1 MDPRTQVSFQ
11 GQAQVQQTR
20 RVFFSSQNEAMLYGM
35 LSNNFQ
41 QKLGSQLNDKQSSRL
56 ERALE
61 HYMGEV
67 FQANASLPVQ
77 TLNKEVL
84 SVTVSDFTDYLQ
96 RQQAVAQA
104 PPNTFMETSQRY
116 DQIQVDRQRTME
128 APRPAIPDYVQPVI
142 IKEDNNVTALS
153 LFEEAKKR
161 RNMETSI
168 QAEEQLAKRSAA
180 AQQPLYLENPQERP
194 DPRAMFD
201 KPLDMVLAG
210 SSAERE
216 LPGRGDGN
224 PTIARPD
231 GTVARRNI
239 LPQDILIKQEDIQSY
254 KETEYNLS
262 IYSADRNWELSMNT
276 DENRFNFSVNLNSNN
291 SPTGVNMQ
299 PKAANRFR
307 NIVRIEFVKAVVP
320 IEAIDVVVR
329 KIGST
334 QSPDLQ
340 QALVNAQAIAIT
352 SVNAGTSATPY
363 PTANLA
369 TTNLKSLNDLNILLS
384 AGSVKYDTTYLKN
397 IYSFP
402 FITLNISELDTNTYG
417 TSSSMDNT
425 FGILQY
431 DSNWTDNTD
440 SLGFTSLI
448 PKHMKCQ
455 RIYAPTPLSTLNKL
469 SIRLQQPNGSLVNT
483 DRDTLDISGVFLS
496 NYTSIRSYFSS
507 SMDLSGVVYADADTV
522 GQTGYTG
529 SFGEYIWIDCE
540 KWFSKFQVSVGDR
553 IQLKN
558 LSSSNPT
565 PAVTDVIN
573 FLQGTDGLLVVGVAW
588 DRKLTQKEKDDDF
601 ANSTYMLTTGVK
613 NQLASSVLID
623 GSNNAG
629 YSRYIIV
636 RGKFADPT
644 TGSTSVSPY
653 GGAADNLAVSTAV
666 FTGTTAITGK
676 TVADRIG
683 NNIEL
688 IPPRLINLSRQTQF
702 IFRVI
707 TREYDSTSLVRPD
720 NL

>member
-1 MDPRTQVSFQ
+1 MDPRTQTSFQ

-20 RVFFSSQNEAMLYGM
+20 RVFFSSQNETMLYGM

-41 QKLGSQLNDKQSSRL
+41 QKLGSQLNVKQSSRL

-61 HYMGEV
+61 HYMSEV

-77 TLNKEVL
+77 SLNKEVL
-84 SVTVSDFTDYLQ
+84 TATASDFTDYLQ

-128 APRPAIPDYVQPVI
+128 APRPAIPDYVQPMI
-142 IKEDNNVTALS
+142 IKEDDNVTALS

-161 RNMETSI
+161 RNMETSV

-180 AQQPLYLENPQERP
+180 AQQPLYLENSQERP

-201 KPLDMVLAG
+201 RPLDMVLAG
-210 SSAERE
+210 SSAQRE

-231 GTVARRNI
+231 GTVARRNV

-329 KIGST
+329 KVGSS

-340 QALVNAQAIAIT
+340 QAVANAQAIAIT
-352 SVNAGTSATPY
+352 SVNAQLSTTPY
-363 PTANLA
+363 PAANLA
-369 TTNLKSLNDLNILLS
+369 VTNLKTLKDLNTLLNP
-384 AGSVKYDTTYLKN
+384 GSVNYDTTYLKN

-417 TSSSMDNT
+417 TSSSIDNA

-496 NYTSIRSYFSS
+496 NYSSIRSYFSN
-507 SMDLSGVVYADADTV
+507 SMDLSGVVYTDADTV
-522 GQTGYTG
+522 GQAGYTG

-540 KWFSKFQVSVGDR
+540 KWFSKFQVAVGDR

-565 PAVTDVIN
+565 PAVSDLIN
-573 FLQGTDGLLVVGVAW
+573 FLQDTNGLLVVGVAW
-588 DRKLTQKEKDDDF
+588 DRKITAAEDAADS
-601 ANSTYMLTTGVK
+601 ASSAYMLTTGIPGQK
-613 NQLASSVLID
+613 ASSVLID

-653 GGAADNLAVSTAV
+653 GGAANNLAVSTAV
-666 FTGTTAITGK
+666 FSGTTKVIGK
-676 TVADRIG
+676 TTPDRSG